1 MFKEADRALSTHFLS
16 TLTGLTTLRAFN
28 LLTQNL
34 TLNNHLLDRSQRP
47 AYLLTMIQQW
57 LTLVLNLVIAVLAII
72 LVTLVTRLRA
82 SSSFTGVGLVSLM
95 SFGEMLSSVVR
106 SWTQLETSIG
116 AVSRLKS
123 FSENV
128 ESENLPGEVE
138 VPTEEWPQYGRI
150 EIDRVSARYSGNS
163 RAHVDGDGEKH
174 GQSLALHDI
183 KVSIKSGEKVAVC
196 GRTGSGKSSLVK
208 LLLRLLEPL
217 SSTNHSISID
227 NLPLHLVNRPT
238 LRSRLIA
245 VPQTSFFLPD
255 GSSFRSN
262 IDPYDSALKTEC
274 EDVLKVVGL
283 WDVVSSRGGLEASM
297 DADVLSQ
304 GQKQLFSLARAVLR
318 ARVKARKC
326 QNEASTPS
334 EKAKDPIRGILLLDE
349 VSSSV
354 DAETDSVMQRIIWSE
369 FRAYTVIAVAHRL
382 ESILDFDRVLVMDG
396 GSTVE
401 EGNPRI
407 LSGEEGSR
415 FGDLCKIS
423 RQSYVRT
430 RA

>member
-1 MFKEADRALSTHFLS
+1 MSKEADRALSTHFLS
-16 TLTGLTTLRAFN
+16 TIAGLTTLRAFS
-28 LLTQNL
+28 LLPQYL
-34 TLNNHLLDRSQRP
+34 TLNNQFLDSSQRP
-47 AYLLTMIQQW
+47 AYLLAMIQQW
-57 LTLVLNLVIAVLAII
+57 LTLVLNLVMAILATV

-95 SFGEMLSSVVR
+95 SLGEMLSSVVR

-138 VPTEEWPQYGRI
+138 KPTEEWPRYGRI
-150 EIDRVSARYSGNS
+150 EIDGVSARYSGKPK
-163 RAHVDGDGEKH
+163 AHADGDEEKIDR
-174 GQSLALHDI
+174 SLALRNI

-196 GRTGSGKSSLVK
+196 GRTGSGKSSLIK

-217 SSTNHSISID
+217 TSANHSVSID
-227 NLPLHLVNRPT
+227 SLPLHLVHRST

-245 VPQTSFFLPD
+245 IPQTPFFLPD
-255 GSSFRSN
+255 GSSFRVN
-262 IDPYDSALKTEC
+262 IDPYDSAEEAEC
-274 EDVLKVVGL
+274 ENVIKLVGL
-283 WDVVSSRGGLEASM
+283 WDVVSSRGGLGVPM

-326 QNEASTPS
+326 QTGANTLSGNGKDTP
-334 EKAKDPIRGILLLDE
+334 RGILLLDE

-354 DAETDSVMQRIIWSE
+354 DAETDRVMQRIIWSE
-369 FRAYTVIAVAHRL
+369 FRAYTVVAVAHRL
-382 ESILDFDRVLVMDG
+382 ETILDFDRVILIAG
-396 GSTVE
+396 GSVVE

-407 LSGEEGSR
+407 LSEEEGSR
-415 FGDLCKIS
+415 FGELCKMS
-423 RQSYVRT
+423 RHGYAHAS
-430 RA
+430 A